1 MKDPSETPPL
11 QELSVPEL
19 VGLAH
24 ESLVDGDIEHAAE
37 AIGFARKLDSRS
49 TEVLET
55 SSRVHRRAG
64 RFQEAMRDIINAREY
79 AMLREAD
86 EEGQVGTLSV
96 PNFDEFKKLQ
106 EDESLNEPPSRN
118 PRQIKLWFE
127 ILKGNR
133 FFRSLHERH
142 ASSKGLRPD
151 EDDIAAGPLKEVAK
165 CIRAITFD
173 AEEII
178 FNEGD
183 NGDTFYVIF
192 HGDVAIVKTVET
204 KHENGDITTSDIVET
219 RSHC

>member
-1 MKDPSETPPL
+1 MRDPGENALL

-19 VGLAH
+19 ISLTH
-24 ESLVDGDIEHAAE
+24 ESLGDGDIEQAAE
-37 AIGFARKLDSRS
+37 AICFARQLDSRS
-49 TEVLET
+49 VEVLEA

-64 RFQEAMRDIINAREY
+64 RFPDAMRDIINAREY

-86 EEGQVGTLSV
+86 KKAEVGNLSE

-133 FFRSLHERH
+133 FFKSLHERH
-142 ASSKGLRPD
+142 ASSKGLRAA

-165 CIRAITFD
+165 CIRAIAFD
-173 AEEII
+173 AEETI
-178 FNEGD
+178 FKEGD

-204 KHENGDITTSDIVET
+204 KHENGDSTSSEIVAA
-219 RSHC
+219 RSHR